1 MVRGTALLLL
11 IFSASDVRSQQ
22 QNPIPVIE
30 NGYVTRT
37 TSLVDFDVNGF
48 HVIPGKIAS
57 FFAATG
63 PHSSTTTRAAPY
75 LGQSVTIFGTLN
87 KKHHQVIAENVLF
100 HGVDTTLLNGFAL
113 VERIVA
119 PTGPASDP
127 LRLLLRVDGYVILI
141 NATTK
146 VTFQSPLTS
155 IREVK
160 TNVWLK
166 YHGKLQS
173 DGFLLA
179 DTAIFSS
186 NTIPD
191 SEAKLLDKNDY
202 DPAAVDPN
210 SKQNIARW
218 LLLGIDPKKIPPYK
232 DAAMQARIDRIG
244 SSLIP
249 AYQRNLPDND
259 PLKILFKFQ
268 LIDASNW
275 KDALTLPTGII
286 LVPFQLIERLQNDS
300 QIATLLADNIATA
313 LEKQTYRAQPGRKK
327 MAVAEIASAVGG
339 LSTLGATSLI
349 TSSVANADKHNAED
363 QSGRVS
369 LGLLHDAGYDIA
381 QAPITWWLLAESSAR
396 DLSSISLPPRAANL
410 YRSLGVTWH
419 NYAEA
424 STAPSS
430 TLQTK

>member
-1 MVRGTALLLL
+1 MIRGLALLFL
-11 IFSASDVRSQQ
+11 ISSASHVLSQQ
-22 QNPIPVIE
+22 RERIPVIE
-30 NGYVTRT
+30 NGYVTR
-37 TSLVDFDVNGF
+37 SVSIADFDVNGF
-48 HVIPGKIAS
+48 HVIAGKN
-57 FFAATG
+57 AAFLLETA
-63 PHSSTTTRAAPY
+63 PHAGTTTRAAPY
-75 LGQSVTIFGTLN
+75 LGQSATIYGTLN
-87 KKHHQVIAENVLF
+87 KKQHQVIVDDGLF
-100 HGVDTTLLNGFAL
+100 HPVETTALSGFAL

-119 PTGPASDP
+119 PAIPPVDP
-127 LRLLLRVDGYVILI
+127 LRLLLRADGYVILI

-146 VTFQSPLTS
+146 VSFQLPLTS
-155 IREVK
+155 IPDIK

-166 YHGKLQS
+166 YHGKLQA

-179 DTAIFSS
+179 DSANFSPNS
-186 NTIPD
+186 IPD

-202 DPAAVDPN
+202 DPAAVDPD
-210 SKQNIARW
+210 SKQNIAREFF
-218 LLLGIDPKKIPPYK
+218 LGIDPKKIPPYK

-249 AYQRNLPDND
+249 AYQRSLPDSD
-259 PLKILFKFQ
+259 LLKILFKFQ

-275 KDALTLPTGII
+275 NDALALPTGII
-286 LVPFQLIERLQNDS
+286 LIPFQLIERLQNDS

-327 MAVAEIASAVGG
+327 MTIAEIASGAGG
-339 LSTLGATSLI
+339 LSTFGATTLI
-349 TSSVANADKHNAED
+349 TSRVANADKRNAED

-369 LGLLHDAGYDIA
+369 LGLLHDAGYDIN
-381 QAPITWWLLAESSAR
+381 QAPIAWWLLAKSSAH
-396 DLSSISLPPRAANL
+396 DLSSIPLPHRAANL
-410 YRSLGVTWH
+410 YRSLGITWH